1 MSTADPRVSVFM
13 PVYNGEPFLA
23 GAIESVLTQ
32 TFTDLELVI
41 VENGSSDGSRD
52 TARDASRRDPRV
64 RLIEHA
70 RPLGIVGA
78 GNAAVAAARAALV
91 ARQDQDDLSHPRR
104 LERQVA
110 CLDRAPEAVVVGTL
124 CDCVDATGRRVRPR
138 DRWRLVGCRPLPP
151 FPHGSACMRR
161 SAFER
166 AGGYRDG
173 THHWEDVDL
182 FLRLVQLGPILVL
195 PEALYR
201 YRFHA
206 RSLTAS
212 TPPDGDDGAALMWQV
227 VEEYRR
233 GADWTHLLDGRGHV
247 RTSRK
252 VAARAGHHQAG
263 TQLWSGVP
271 LQGRAAGHLTTRA
284 RLRHG
289 WQRTSPGTLRA
300 AMWAAIRIR
309 DLAAAPL
316 LPRNGPVRW
325 RPR

>member
-1 MSTADPRVSVFM
+1 MSAAGPRVCVFM

-23 GAIESVLTQ
+23 AAIDSVLAQ
-32 TFTDLELVI
+32 TFADLELVI

-52 TARDASRRDPRV
+52 TARDACRRDPRV
-64 RLIEHA
+64 RLVEHA

-78 GNAAVAAARAALV
+78 GNAAIAAARAPLV

-110 CLDRAPEAVVVGTL
+110 CLDRAPEAVAVGTL
-124 CDCVDATGRRVRPR
+124 CDGVDAAGRRVRPR
-138 DRWRLVGCRPLPP
+138 DRWRLVGRRPLPP
-151 FPHGSACMRR
+151 FPHGSVCMRR

-166 AGGYRDG
+166 AGGYRNG

-195 PEALYR
+195 PEALYH
-201 YRFHA
+201 YRFHTS
-206 RSLTAS
+206 SLTAS
-212 TPPDGDDGAALMWQV
+212 TPPGGDEGAALMWQV
-227 VEEYRR
+227 VAEYRR
-233 GADWTHLLDGRGHV
+233 GSDWTHLLEEPGHV

-252 VAARAGHHQAG
+252 VAARTGHHRAG
-263 TQLWSGVP
+263 TQLWTGVP
-271 LQGRAAGHLTTRA
+271 VQRGAAGLTRGTH
-284 RLRHG
+284 LRHV

-300 AMWAAIRIR
+300 AMRAAIRVR
-309 DLAAAPL
+309 DLAAVPL
-316 LPRNGPVRW
+316 LPRNGPVPW